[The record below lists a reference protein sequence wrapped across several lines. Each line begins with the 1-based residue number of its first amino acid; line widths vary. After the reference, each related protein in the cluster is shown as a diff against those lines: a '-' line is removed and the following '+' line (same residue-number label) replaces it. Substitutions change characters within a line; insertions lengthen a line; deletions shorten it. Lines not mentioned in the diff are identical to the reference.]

1 MGIPNVTRTEL
12 IQLLI
17 KKYFDEDSVLV
28 RTEDIIIKTNNVAVA
43 FEFIADLVKSGIAFQ
58 NSGTHDKATIIIG
71 LK

>member
-43 FEFIADLVKSGIAFQ
+43 FEFIADLVESGIAFQ